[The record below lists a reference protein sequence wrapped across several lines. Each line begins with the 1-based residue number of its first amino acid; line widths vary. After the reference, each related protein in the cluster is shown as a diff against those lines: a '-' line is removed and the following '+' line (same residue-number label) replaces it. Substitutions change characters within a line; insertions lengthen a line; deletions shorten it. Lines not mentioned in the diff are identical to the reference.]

1 MFYIVIIRKAS
12 DPCKAL
18 LAKECMLGEIEK
30 WKHYAAQLANEH
42 REQMTVEFTPTTKT
56 FTVSPTNMEKDG

>member
-1 MFYIVIIRKAS
+1 
-12 DPCKAL
+12 
-18 LAKECMLGEIEK
+18 MLGEIEK